1 METVGSIKIGD
12 YGMGEKGLDFGYNF
26 VIVLYRVWKKLA
38 MQTQIGIDVMI
49 VLFDSFVVY

>member
-1 METVGSIKIGD
+1 
-12 YGMGEKGLDFGYNF
+12 MGEKGLDFGYNF